1 MTMTTV
7 SDVMTRDL
15 VTVDS
20 TTPFKDLVDLMVR
33 NEISALPVVDSV
45 GNLLGLVSEADLLC
59 KEQHADDGP
68 DVAPPRLATRRARDH
83 WRKAAGLTAVDVMTS
98 PVLSVPS
105 NSSLSEVAQHLAG
118 AGVRRLCVVDEGRL
132 VGVVARRD
140 LLRPYQ
146 RSDEDIQ
153 AQVDSEVLGAVH
165 AKRTMARATVTEGV
179 VMLTGRLEYQGDV
192 SIAVRLIRAIPGVIA
207 VRNRLDWQ
215 WNGPRPVEDATQSFV
230 TASRN
235 SHSAQ
240 AHSPER

>member
-1 MTMTTV
+1 MTTV
-7 SDVMTRDL
+7 NDVMTRDL
-15 VTVDS
+15 ITVAS

-33 NEISALPVVDSV
+33 ERVSALPVVDAA
-45 GNLLGLVSEADLLC
+45 GNLLGVVSEADLLC

-68 DVAPPRLATRRARDH
+68 DVEPPRFANRRVRDH

-105 NSSLSEVAQHLAG
+105 SATLPEAARHLASG
-118 AGVRRLCVVDEGRL
+118 GVRRLCVVDDGRL

-153 AQVDSEVLGAVH
+153 AQVDSEVFVRVH
-165 AKRTMARATVTEGV
+165 AKRTMARATVTKGV
-179 VMLTGRLEYQGDV
+179 VTLTGRLEYQGDV
-192 SIAVRLIRAIPGVIA
+192 STAVRLIRAVPGVIA

-215 WNGPRPVEDATQSFV
+215 WNGTRPVEDAV
-230 TASRN
+230 PTA
-235 SHSAQ
+235 
-240 AHSPER
+240 